1 MALSLSVAV
10 KAEILIKREMLM
22 NRNCR
27 KVLLHRG
34 GHRVIHVAQLIHRDS
49 DRTPCRCFGRNG
61 IRDFGLA
68 NRFERVPIRRDFE
81 KRISRDS
88 YVAINPSQIV
98 QLDDCLT
105 GDKITLWV
113 DDLPVYLSP
122 D

>member
-1 MALSLSVAV
+1 VIFRCALWSATVGFTPPPPGWIPGATFSLLVAR
-10 KAEILIKREMLM
+10 L
-22 NRNCR
+22 
-27 KVLLHRG
+27 
-34 GHRVIHVAQLIHRDS
+34 
-49 DRTPCRCFGRNG
+49 FGK
-61 IRDFGLA
+61 GLVS
-68 NRFERVPIRRDFE
+68 RFERVSVRSDIE